1 MLYGPPGT
9 GKSYIAKAC
18 ASEIKGTFFTIKA
31 GDLLSKYLGESEQ
44 TISVLFKLARKLKPS
59 VIFIDEIDSI
69 GGKRKEEEHETMRRV
84 KTQLLVEMQGVGS
97 DNEGVL
103 VLAATNLPWEIDDAL
118 RRRLEKRIYI
128 SLPDEDSRR
137 LILIH
142 CIGQTPHTLTDENWQ
157 ELG

>member
-1 MLYGPPGT
+1 M
-9 GKSYIAKAC
+9 
-18 ASEIKGTFFTIKA
+18 
-31 GDLLSKYLGESEQ
+31 
-44 TISVLFKLARKLKPS
+44 AREMKPS

-69 GGKRKEEEHETMRRV
+69 GAKRKDDEHETMRRV

-128 SLPDEDSRR
+128 SLPDEDSRK
-137 LILIH
+137 LILLH
-142 CIGQTPHTLTDENWQ
+142 CIGKTPHTLTEEDWS
-157 ELG
+157 ELGSLTDKFSGSDLATLSKDAIMAPVRRL

>member
-18 ASEIKGTFFTIKA
+18 ASEAQGTFFSIKA
-31 GDLLSKYLGESEQ
+31 GDLLSKYLGQSEK

-69 GGKRKEEEHETMRRV
+69 CGVRKEDEHESMRRV
-84 KTQLLVEMQGVGS
+84 KTQLMIEMQGVGS
-97 DNEGVL
+97 DNQGIL
-103 VLAATNLPWEIDDAL
+103 VLGATNLPWEIDPAV

-128 SLPDEDSRR
+128 SLPDE
-137 LILIH
+137 
-142 CIGQTPHTLTDENWQ
+142 
-157 ELG
+157 